1 MLLCSLLWLRFGKY
15 TKCVRSC
22 SCVCSCVFVLLALA
36 EVWKVHQECVL
47 VRSQT
52 LCTNSGPIMRLTSAF
67 IQWDTLPPSQCI
79 LQYPGHYHGASMS
92 KGDLPGLA
100 SPQDSGDLPGGWG
113 RVQKPK
119 SQHLAPN
126 GVLPSLHFAKSFS
139 FCQSR
144 LFFKF
149 F

>member
-1 MLLCSLLWLRFGKY
+1 M
-15 TKCVRSC
+15 
-22 SCVCSCVFVLLALA
+22 
-36 EVWKVHQECVL
+36 
-47 VRSQT
+47 
-52 LCTNSGPIMRLTSAF
+52 P
-67 IQWDTLPPSQCI
+67 
-79 LQYPGHYHGASMS
+79 

-144 LFFKF
+144 LFLSF
-149 F
+149 FSVIHDVLNAMSLHDVFPG

>member
-1 MLLCSLLWLRFGKY
+1 MHQ
-15 TKCVRSC
+15 
-22 SCVCSCVFVLLALA
+22 VCAIVFLCVFVLLALA
-36 EVWKVHQECVL
+36 EVWKVHQVCVL

-67 IQWDTLPPSQCI
+67 IQCCGTPYLLLSAYFNI
-79 LQYPGHYHGASMS
+79 LVTTMEPSMS

-119 SQHLAPN
+119 SQHFAPN
-126 GVLPSLHFAKSFS
+126 AVPQSPHFAKSGS
-139 FCQSR
+139 FCPFRHCFLLSHTTCF
-144 LFFKF
+144 L
-149 F
+149 

>member
-1 MLLCSLLWLRFGKY
+1 MFL
-15 TKCVRSC
+15 
-22 SCVCSCVFVLLALA
+22 CVFVLLALA
-36 EVWKVHQECVL
+36 EVWKVHQVCVL

-67 IQWDTLPPSQCI
+67 IQCCGTPYLLLSAYFNI
-79 LQYPGHYHGASMS
+79 LVTTMEPSMS

-119 SQHLAPN
+119 SQHFAPN
-126 GVLPSLHFAKSFS
+126 AVPHSPHFAKSGS
-139 FCQSR
+139 FCPNRHCFLVSYTMY
-144 LFFKF
+144 LCNVVT
-149 F
+149 